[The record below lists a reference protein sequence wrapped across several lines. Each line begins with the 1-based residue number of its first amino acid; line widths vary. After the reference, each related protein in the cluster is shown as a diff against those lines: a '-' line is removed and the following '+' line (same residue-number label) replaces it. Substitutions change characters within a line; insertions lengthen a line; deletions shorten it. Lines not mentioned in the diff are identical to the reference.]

1 MLHVL
6 LQKVK
11 TKKPTKRIGMEE
23 WTYVHA
29 LGQYNIWKY
38 SIEQL
43 HRLTLP
49 GNPAS
54 SGFLQ
59 VSLYTL
65 EVYTLHRRT
74 CNL

>member
-1 MLHVL
+1 MHVL

-43 HRLTLP
+43 VPTPQADAPWEP
-49 GNPAS
+49 GLIRILA
-54 SGFLQ
+54 GL
-59 VSLYTL
+59 LIHL
-65 EVYTLHRRT
+65 GGLHAAQT
-74 CNL
+74 YM